1 MHIIEHDFVAPFA
14 LPLICKPYFEG
25 CRLAAFDIETT
36 GLSSEKH
43 AVILIGVL
51 NCTPEGCRITQYF
64 AEDPREEPAVL
75 QAFLSFCQSCD
86 VLFNYNGSSF
96 DLPFLDRRAEKFG
109 FSPIPGCKSFD
120 LYRIIKQSC
129 LACVL
134 PDLKLKTVEK
144 LAGIQR
150 NDQISGKDSVSLYKK
165 YTVSRDQT
173 LGKQILLHNYED
185 VFSFTSFGKLAR
197 KIDIHQGF
205 SRYGFP
211 VKAGTAVF
219 YIQKLTFHPTRIFA
233 QGNILGAYSDQSY
246 YLEEMT
252 LLVST
257 KTSGFELTLFADR
270 DPFPPDPR
278 QINRL
283 VINALKRFSF

>member
-1 MHIIEHDFVAPFA
+1 MHTIEHDFVEPFA
-14 LPLICKPYFEG
+14 LPLICRPYFSG

-51 NCTPEGCRITQYF
+51 CCSPKGCRIIQYF

-96 DLPFLDRRAEKFG
+96 DLPFLNRRARKFG
-109 FSPIPGCKSFD
+109 LTPVPDCKSFD
-120 LYRIIKQSC
+120 LYRMIKQSC
-129 LACVL
+129 LPCVL

-144 LAGIQR
+144 LAGIR
-150 NDQISGKDSVSLYKK
+150 RTDSISGRDSVSLYKK
-165 YTVSRDQT
+165 YILTKDNT

-185 VFSFTSFGKLAR
+185 VLSFTSFGKLAR
-197 KIDIHQGF
+197 KIDMHHAFSKCGF
-205 SRYGFP
+205 A
-211 VKAGTAVF
+211 VKADAAAF
-219 YIQKLTFHPTRIFA
+219 YVQHIHFQPSRIFV
-233 QGNILGAYSDQSY
+233 QGKILGAPSDQSY
-246 YLEEMT
+246 YLENLT
-252 LLVST
+252 LLVNT
-257 KTSGFELTLFADR
+257 KTSDFSLTLFSEEGA
-270 DPFPPDPR
+270 FPPDPR

-283 VINALKRFSF
+283 VINTLKQFSF